1 MLFTAVVGQGH
12 QCARG
17 GQSAGFR
24 AVGDNG
30 EGLGLEEDKV
40 RGLGDNVLWESEGG
54 GPPQGVVQ
62 GGGQAGS
69 QSFLDRVPDP

>member
-1 MLFTAVVGQGH
+1 MEEVSPPMLFTAVVGQGH

-24 AVGDNG
+24 AVRDNG

-40 RGLGDNVLWESEGG
+40 RWLGDNVLWEAKGG
-54 GPPQGVVQ
+54 GPPQGVV
-62 GGGQAGS
+62 
-69 QSFLDRVPDP
+69 